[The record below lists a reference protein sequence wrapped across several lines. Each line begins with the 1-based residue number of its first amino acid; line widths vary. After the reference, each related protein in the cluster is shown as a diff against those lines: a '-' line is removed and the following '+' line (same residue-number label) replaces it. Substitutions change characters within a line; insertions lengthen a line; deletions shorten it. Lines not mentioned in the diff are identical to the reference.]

1 MSRLLVSWT
10 RSLGCLVATCAL
22 VLALPTPVRAAP
34 PPPPPTYVK
43 YYPVS
48 DGSGDPVTDL
58 TGVAARFLADPDR
71 ADEVY
76 RLNEGRRQP
85 DGGALTA
92 VGQRLSPGWLLVLPW
107 DASGDEV
114 RYGLLPATIPT
125 AKPARPA
132 AGTGGA
138 GCVAGT
144 SGDGGSPWTD
154 PKLSPA
160 RAWPHSTGAGAL
172 VAVVDSGIDG
182 ELAALAGRVA
192 PGSDVITGKA
202 RADTDCLGTGTAMA
216 SVIAAASGT
225 GSPAP
230 PVVGVAPEAAVLPVR
245 IVAGATDAD
254 PQRTALGIE
263 VAVSA
268 GATVVALGGYAKLT
282 DPAVT
287 EAVRVAV
294 AHDVVVVAPAA
305 TADGTPAP
313 AQEGLLRV
321 AGVGPDHRPVLAYP
335 AGGVDVTAPGRDVP
349 TLGVG
354 GTTPQ
359 NRTGTEY
366 AVAYVAGVAA
376 LVRTALPGAD
386 AVQVARR
393 ITATAAPGSRSSPS
407 PENGWGMVDPLAA
420 VSTGPDAAAPSRTDS
435 AVWPALVAAGL
446 GFLLLAVVGVFARRA
461 RRLTHRA
468 TVTTGPA
475 TPTSLP
481 PASTPDDPAAPQDTA
496 ARPDPAG
503 RSEPAE
509 PQDTAAPHP
518 VAAAPGSAAPAV
530 PPGPAWPPEP
540 DGPAAPGGP
549 ATATRGALP

>member
-10 RSLGCLVATCAL
+10 RSLGCLMATCAL
-22 VLALPTPVRAAP
+22 LLAPPGVARAAP
-34 PPPPPTYVK
+34 APPPTYVK
-43 YYPVS
+43 YYTVS
-48 DGSGDPVTDL
+48 GGSEEAVTDL

-85 DGGALTA
+85 DGRALTA

-114 RYGLLPATIPT
+114 RYGLLPADTPT
-125 AKPARPA
+125 AKPGRSPAGARV
-132 AGTGGA
+132 A
-138 GCVAGT
+138 GCVDAA
-144 SGDGGSPWTD
+144 SGNNAGSPWVD
-154 PKLSPA
+154 PELSPA

-172 VAVVDSGIDG
+172 VAVVDSGVDG
-182 ELAALAGRVA
+182 ELAALSGRVA

-216 SVIAAASGT
+216 SVIAASAGT
-225 GSPAP
+225 GSPGP

-245 IVAGATDAD
+245 VVADATDAD
-254 PQRTALGIE
+254 PRRTALGIE

-287 EAVRVAV
+287 EAVRSAV
-294 AHDVVVVAPAA
+294 AHDVVVVAPAT
-305 TADGTPAP
+305 TADGTPAA

-321 AGVGPDHRPVLAYP
+321 AGVGPDRRPVLAYP
-335 AGGVDVTAPGRDVP
+335 AGGVDVTAPGLDVP

-354 GTTPQ
+354 ATTPRS
-359 NRTGTEY
+359 RTGTEY

-393 ITATAAPGSRSSPS
+393 IAATADPGVRSSPS
-407 PENGWGMVDPLAA
+407 PEHGWGMVDPLAA
-420 VSTGPDAAAPSRTDS
+420 VSTGPDAAAEPDHAGSGT
-435 AVWPALVAAGL
+435 WPALLAAGL
-446 GFLLLAVVGVFARRA
+446 GLLLLTAVGVFGRRA
-461 RRLTHRA
+461 RRLTRRA
-468 TVTTGPA
+468 ADAAV
-475 TPTSLP
+475 LP
-481 PASTPDDPAAPQDTA
+481 EPVEPAALPE
-496 ARPDPAG
+496 PV
-503 RSEPAE
+503 EPA
-509 PQDTAAPHP
+509 
-518 VAAAPGSAAPAV
+518 VA
-530 PPGPAWPPEP
+530 
-540 DGPAAPGGP
+540 
-549 ATATRGALP
+549 RGVLP

>member
-10 RSLGCLVATCAL
+10 RSLGCLMVTCAL
-22 VLALPTPVRAAP
+22 VFAPPAPARAA

-43 YYPVS
+43 YYTVYG
-48 DGSGDPVTDL
+48 GSEGAVTDL

-85 DGGALTA
+85 DGRALTA

-114 RYGLLPATIPT
+114 RYGLLPADTPT
-125 AKPARPA
+125 AKPGRPA
-132 AGTGGA
+132 AGAGVP
-138 GCVAGT
+138 GCVAAV
-144 SGDGGSPWTD
+144 SGDGGSPWVD
-154 PKLSPA
+154 PELSPA

-216 SVIAAASGT
+216 SVIAAAPGT

-245 IVAGATDAD
+245 IVADATDAD

-268 GATVVALGGYAKLT
+268 GATVVALGGYTKLT
-282 DPAVT
+282 DPAVA
-287 EAVRVAV
+287 EAVRSAV

-321 AGVGPDHRPVLAYP
+321 AGVGPDRRPVLAYP
-335 AGGVDVTAPGRDVP
+335 AGGVDVTAPGLDVP
-349 TLGVG
+349 TLAVG
-354 GTTPQ
+354 ATTPRS
-359 NRTGTEY
+359 RTGTEY

-393 ITATAAPGSRSSPS
+393 IATTADPGTRSSPS
-407 PENGWGMVDPLAA
+407 PEHGWGMVDPLAA
-420 VSTGPDAAAPSRTDS
+420 VSTGPDAAASPARAGSGT
-435 AVWPALVAAGL
+435 WPALVAAGL
-446 GFLLLAVVGVFARRA
+446 GLLLLTVVGVFARRA
-461 RRLTHRA
+461 RRLTHRGA
-468 TVTTGPA
+468 DTAVPA
-475 TPTSLP
+475 APAAL
-481 PASTPDDPAAPQDTA
+481 PASTEPGEPAALPEPVEPAA
-496 ARPDPAG
+496 ARG
-503 RSEPAE
+503 
-509 PQDTAAPHP
+509 
-518 VAAAPGSAAPAV
+518 V
-530 PPGPAWPPEP
+530 
-540 DGPAAPGGP
+540 
-549 ATATRGALP
+549 LP